1 MRQGAGLVENMHLP
15 PTKMHNLADVVLPS
29 DA

>member
-1 MRQGAGLVENMHLP
+1 MRQRTGLVTNMQAP

-29 DA
+29 DT

>member
-1 MRQGAGLVENMHLP
+1 MRQGAGLVENLHVP

-29 DA
+29 NA